1 MGTEQCKN
9 GKSYCEIDEYKII
22 DYSNE
27 TRWMFGI
34 YDKGTQKIS
43 LEYFLQIIIELK
55 ILKTIQKKIL
65 NLLQIQIAKN
75 ILNFFQAFYFTSE
88 ENISSLISK

>member
-27 TRWMFGI
+27 NRWMFGI
-34 YDKGTQKIS
+34 YDKGIQKIS
-43 LEYFLQIIIELK
+43 FEYFL
-55 ILKTIQKKIL
+55 
-65 NLLQIQIAKN
+65 
-75 ILNFFQAFYFTSE
+75 
-88 ENISSLISK
+88 